1 MRRILILGAGLC
13 CGLTGCAAP
22 QKVVLTAAPDQQAIV
37 RNGVPV
43 LASNKKHLVMLR
55 PNSRLMGG
63 NARPAFTLIVRN
75 QGRAPE
81 TLQEASIRAWQVIG
95 GKHVVV
101 RVYRYDDLME
111 EEQTRQKIAA
121 FGVALSGFGRAMS
134 AASAGNV
141 TTTGTVT
148 AQGPYGTTYGTY
160 SGSTY
165 DPARAQAAQSIAS
178 AETRAD
184 FERLQA
190 QGEANLQ
197 ALDTTILK
205 DNTVMPGEW
214 YGGTIILAAPAKSE
228 HGGKDYS
235 DRCHVRR

>member
-121 FGVALSGFGRAMS
+121 FGVALVRLRPCNVGRQCWQRDHNWDGHRARSLRNDLRNLFRVDLRSGARSSRPKHCVRRDESRFRTLAS
-134 AASAGNV
+134 PRRSQSASAGYDDP
-141 TTTGTVT
+141 
-148 AQGPYGTTYGTY
+148 QGQHGH
-160 SGSTY
+160 
-165 DPARAQAAQSIAS
+165 AR
-178 AETRAD
+178 
-184 FERLQA
+184 
-190 QGEANLQ
+190 
-197 ALDTTILK
+197 
-205 DNTVMPGEW
+205 
-214 YGGTIILAAPAKSE
+214 
-228 HGGKDYS
+228 
-235 DRCHVRR
+235 